1 MPCRSTIGQKTPSR
15 RATAD
20 GAAGTDTARLREPR
34 THHVTT
40 TPLPPGLAALSTA
53 EARARLV
60 QYGPNELVRARRT
73 GPLRELLRGLASPLM
88 IILLGASV
96 LAASVGEVTDA
107 VIIVVTVLLGAALDA
122 YQTTRSSA
130 AVERLQQ
137 SVVPTATACRDG
149 EWREIPRRE
158 LVPGDVIHVAA
169 GDVVP
174 ADARLVS
181 GRDLHVQQAAL
192 TGESLPAEKRAP
204 AEPAQRAEST
214 SDPNQPDALFLGTSV
229 VSGVGVA
236 VVTATAERTSFGEI
250 AARLRE
256 APPPTEL
263 ERGLRRFG
271 GLLAETVIFLV
282 LFLVLVSVALR
293 RDPLESLLFAVA
305 LAVGIVPEF
314 MPMVTSITLA
324 TGATRMARSRV
335 IVKHLAAIQNFGSID
350 VLCSDKTGTL
360 TRGEM
365 QLSRAADARDAE
377 DGGVLMLAA
386 VAARL
391 QSGIRNPLDDAIVA
405 AAPDAASAWEKL
417 DEIPF
422 DFERRRMGVSACHG
436 DERQLIVK
444 GAPESILAAS
454 VAIRAGA
461 GTQPL
466 DSAAR
471 EAALA
476 VIRGYGTSGLRT
488 IGVAT
493 RALAPGESVDAAS
506 VHDLVLAGWL
516 TFADPPLPDAEEAIA
531 ALARDGVQLKILT
544 GDDEAVARHVCA
556 ATGIDVSA
564 AVTGAGL
571 DSVSDAALGA
581 LAERTTLF
589 ARVSPQQKLRIIT
602 ALRARGHVV
611 GYMGDGI
618 NDAPS
623 LHMADVGIS
632 VAGAVDVAK
641 DAADIILLQPGL
653 GVLHT
658 GIVEGRKAFGNV
670 MKYLL
675 MGTSSNFGNMFSMA
689 AASLLVPFLPM
700 LPTQI
705 LLNNFLYDFA
715 QIAIPGDRVDDVY
728 VRKPHH
734 WDMRV
739 LRQFMIRIGLVSSA
753 FDIMTFAVL
762 LLALRATPQEFR
774 TGWFIESIATQTLVL
789 LVIRTTGNPLRNRP
803 SRFLAA
809 TVAGTTLIGV
819 LLPFTPLR
827 GPLGFVVPPARFI
840 AFVAAATVLYLGA
853 VEFAKRR
860 LVPRLLA

>member
-1 MPCRSTIGQKTPSR
+1 M
-15 RATAD
+15 
-20 GAAGTDTARLREPR
+20 
-34 THHVTT
+34 VTT
-40 TPLPPGLAALSTA
+40 LPPDGVQSLSMM
-53 EARARLV
+53 EARRRLV
-60 QYGPNELVRARRT
+60 QYGPNELVRPRRV
-73 GPLRELLRGLASPLM
+73 GAIRELVRGLASPLM
-88 IILLGASV
+88 VILLGASV

-107 VIIVVTVLLGAALDA
+107 AIIIVTVLLGAALDA

-130 AVERLQQ
+130 AVERLRE
-137 SVVPTATACRDG
+137 SVIPTATAYRDG
-149 EWREIPRRE
+149 AWLEIPRRE

-174 ADARLVS
+174 ADVRLVS
-181 GRDLHVQQAAL
+181 SRDLHVQQAAL

-204 AEPAQRAEST
+204 AEPKRQVEPT
-214 SDPNQPDALFLGTSV
+214 SDPNEADALFLGTSI

-236 VVTATAERTSFGEI
+236 VVTATAGRTTFGEI

-271 GLLAETVIFLV
+271 ALLAETVIFLV

-365 QLSRAADARDAE
+365 QLADATDARDAK
-377 DGGVLMLAA
+377 DPRVLTLAS

-391 QSGIRNPLDDAIVA
+391 QSGIRNPLDDAII
-405 AAPDAASAWEKL
+405 SAGPETPGWEKL

-422 DFERRRMGVSACHG
+422 DFERRRMGVVVRHNG
-436 DERQLIVK
+436 QRLLVVK
-444 GAPESILAAS
+444 GAPESILSACIA
-454 VAIRAGA
+454 VQAGSQ
-461 GTQPL
+461 TQPL
-466 DSAAR
+466 DAALR
-471 EAALA
+471 EAALG
-476 VIRGYGTSGLRT
+476 VVRGHGAGGLRT
-488 IGVAT
+488 IAVAT
-493 RALAPGESVDAAS
+493 RELAPNEPAGAS
-506 VHDLVLAGWL
+506 AIRDLVLAGWL
-516 TFADPPLPDAEEAIA
+516 TFADPPLSDADEMIA

-556 ATGIDVSA
+556 ATGIDVSR
-564 AVTGAGL
+564 AVTGGEL
-571 DSVSDAALGA
+571 DSISDTALGA
-581 LAERTTLF
+581 VAERTTLF

-602 ALRARGHVV
+602 ALKGRGHVV

-641 DAADIILLQPGL
+641 DAADIILLDRGL
-653 GVLHT
+653 EVLHT

-689 AASLLVPFLPM
+689 AASVFVPFLPM

-715 QIAIPGDRVDDVY
+715 QVAIPSDRVDDVY
-728 VRKPHH
+728 IRKPHH

-762 LLALRATPQEFR
+762 LFAFRATPEQFR
-774 TGWFIESIATQTLVL
+774 TGWFIESLATQTLVL
-789 LVIRTTGNPLRNRP
+789 LIIRTTGNPFRNRP
-803 SRFLAA
+803 SRLLAA
-809 TVAGTTLIGV
+809 TVAATTLMGV
-819 LLPFTPLR
+819 ALPFTPFR
-827 GPLGFVVPPARFI
+827 RPLGFVVPSPVFLL
-840 AFVAAATVLYLGA
+840 FVAAATIAYLAA
-853 VEFAKRR
+853 VEIAKRR

>member
-1 MPCRSTIGQKTPSR
+1 MESTS
-15 RATAD
+15 
-20 GAAGTDTARLREPR
+20 
-34 THHVTT
+34 
-40 TPLPPGLAALSTA
+40 LPEGFSALSTA
-53 EARARLV
+53 EARARLE
-60 QYGPNELVRARRT
+60 QYGPNELVRARRV
-73 GPLRELLRGLASPLM
+73 GVVRELVRGLASPLM

-107 VIIVVTVLLGAALDA
+107 TIIIITVLLGAALDA
-122 YQTTRSSA
+122 YQTTRSGT
-130 AVERLQQ
+130 AVERLRQ
-137 SVVPTATACRDG
+137 SVIPTATARRDG
-149 EWREIPRRE
+149 AWIEIPRRE
-158 LVPGDVIHVAA
+158 LVPGDVIRVAA

-181 GRDLHVQQAAL
+181 SRDLHVQQAAL
-192 TGESLPAEKRAP
+192 TGESLPAEKEAP
-204 AEPAQRAEST
+204 AAPAAPPT
-214 SDPNQPDALFLGTSV
+214 PTADPNERDALFLGTSV

-236 VVTATAERTSFGEI
+236 MVTATAGRTTFGEI

-271 GLLAETVIFLV
+271 ALLAETVIFLV

-324 TGATRMARSRV
+324 TGATRMAKSRV

-365 QLSRAADARDAE
+365 QLARATDARDA
-377 DGGVLMLAA
+377 DDPNVLTLAG

-391 QSGIRNPLDDAIVA
+391 QSGIRNPLDDAIMA
-405 AAPDAASAWEKL
+405 AAPEVAGWEKL

-422 DFERRRMGVSACHG
+422 DFERRRMGVAVRHDGQSL
-436 DERQLIVK
+436 LIVK
-444 GAPESILAAS
+444 GAPESIVSACAAVHGES
-454 VAIRAGA
+454 GE
-461 GTQPL
+461 QPL
-466 DSAAR
+466 DAAAR

-476 VIRGYGTSGLRT
+476 VVRGHGANGLRT
-488 IGVAT
+488 IAVAT
-493 RALAPGESVDAAS
+493 RALLPDESVGATS
-506 VHDLVLAGWL
+506 VRDLALAGWL
-516 TFADPPLPDAEEAIA
+516 TFADPPLPDADEMIT
-531 ALARDGVQLKILT
+531 ALADDGVQLKILT

-556 ATGIDVSA
+556 ATGIDVSRSL
-564 AVTGAGL
+564 TGPEL
-571 DSVSDAALGA
+571 DGISDVALGA
-581 LAERTTLF
+581 LAERTVLF
-589 ARVSPQQKLRIIT
+589 ARVTPQQKLRIIT
-602 ALRARGHVV
+602 ALRGRGHVV
-611 GYMGDGI
+611 GYLGDGI

-641 DAADIILLQPGL
+641 DAADIILLDRGL
-653 GVLHT
+653 EVLHT

-689 AASLLVPFLPM
+689 AASILVPFLPM

-715 QIAIPGDRVDDVY
+715 QIAIPSDRVDDVY
-728 VRKPHH
+728 IRKPHH

-762 LLALRATPQEFR
+762 LFAFRATPEQFR
-774 TGWFIESIATQTLVL
+774 TGWFIESLATQTLVL
-789 LVIRTTGNPLRNRP
+789 LVIRTTGNPFRNRP
-803 SRFLAA
+803 SRLLAA
-809 TVAGTTLIGV
+809 TVAATTIVGV
-819 LLPFTPLR
+819 LLPFTSLR
-827 GPLGFVVPPARFI
+827 RPLGFVVPSA
-840 AFVAAATVLYLGA
+840 AFVSFVAVATILYLFA
-853 VEFAKRR
+853 VQIAKRR

>member
-1 MPCRSTIGQKTPSR
+1 M
-15 RATAD
+15 TA
-20 GAAGTDTARLREPR
+20 
-34 THHVTT
+34 
-40 TPLPPGLAALSTA
+40 LPPEGVQSLSMM
-53 EARARLV
+53 EARRRLV
-60 QYGPNELVRARRT
+60 QYGPNELVRPRRV
-73 GPLRELLRGLASPLM
+73 GAIRELVRGLASPLM
-88 IILLGASV
+88 LILLGASV

-107 VIIVVTVLLGAALDA
+107 AIIIVTVLLGAALDA

-130 AVERLQQ
+130 AVERLRE
-137 SVVPTATACRDG
+137 SVIPTATAYRDG
-149 EWREIPRRE
+149 AWHEIPRRE
-158 LVPGDVIHVAA
+158 LVPGDIIHVAA

-174 ADARLVS
+174 ADVRLVS
-181 GRDLHVQQAAL
+181 SRDLHVQQAAL

-204 AEPAQRAEST
+204 PEPVQHVEPT
-214 SDPNQPDALFLGTSV
+214 SDPNEADALFLGTSI

-236 VVTATAERTSFGEI
+236 VVTATAGRTTFGEI

-271 GLLAETVIFLV
+271 ALLAETVIFLV
-282 LFLVLVSVALR
+282 LFLVLVSAALR

-365 QLSRAADARDAE
+365 QLADATDARDAK
-377 DGGVLMLAA
+377 DARVLTLAS
-386 VAARL
+386 VAARF
-391 QSGIRNPLDDAIVA
+391 QSGIRNPLDDAIIA
-405 AAPDAASAWEKL
+405 AGPETPGWEKL

-422 DFERRRMGVSACHG
+422 DFERRRMGVVVRHEG
-436 DERQLIVK
+436 QRLLVVK
-444 GAPESILAAS
+444 GAPESILSACIA
-454 VAIRAGA
+454 VQAGSQ
-461 GTQPL
+461 TQPL
-466 DSAAR
+466 DAASR
-471 EAALA
+471 EAALG
-476 VIRGYGTSGLRT
+476 VVRGHGANGLRT
-488 IGVAT
+488 IAVAT
-493 RALAPGESVDAAS
+493 RELAPDEPAGAS
-506 VHDLVLAGWL
+506 AIRDLVLAGWL
-516 TFADPPLPDAEEAIA
+516 TFADPPLSDADEMIA
-531 ALARDGVQLKILT
+531 ALARDGVRLKILT
-544 GDDEAVARHVCA
+544 GDDEAVARHVCT
-556 ATGIDVSA
+556 ATGIDVSR
-564 AVTGAGL
+564 AVTGADL
-571 DSVSDAALGA
+571 DSISDTALGA
-581 LAERTTLF
+581 VAERTTLF

-602 ALRARGHVV
+602 ALKGRGHVV

-641 DAADIILLQPGL
+641 DAADIILLDRGL
-653 GVLHT
+653 EVLHT

-689 AASLLVPFLPM
+689 AASVIVPFLPM

-715 QIAIPGDRVDDVY
+715 QVAIPSDRVDDVY
-728 VRKPHH
+728 IRKPHH

-762 LLALRATPQEFR
+762 LLIFRATPEQFR
-774 TGWFIESIATQTLVL
+774 TGWFVESLATQTLVL
-789 LVIRTTGNPLRNRP
+789 LIIRTTGNPFRNRP
-803 SRFLAA
+803 SRLLAA
-809 TVAGTTLIGV
+809 TVALTTLIGV
-819 LLPFTPLR
+819 ALPFTPFR
-827 GPLGFVVPPARFI
+827 HALGFVVPSPVFLL
-840 AFVAAATVLYLGA
+840 FVAAATIAYLAA
-853 VEFAKRR
+853 VEIAKRR

>member
-1 MPCRSTIGQKTPSR
+1 M
-15 RATAD
+15 
-20 GAAGTDTARLREPR
+20 
-34 THHVTT
+34 TT
-40 TPLPPGLAALSTA
+40 LPPEGVKSLSTM
-53 EARARLV
+53 EARRRLV
-60 QYGPNELVRARRT
+60 QYGPNELVRPRRV
-73 GPLRELLRGLASPLM
+73 GAVRELVRGLASPLM

-107 VIIVVTVLLGAALDA
+107 AIIIVTVLLGAALDA

-130 AVERLQQ
+130 AVERLRE
-137 SVVPTATACRDG
+137 SVIPTATAYRDG
-149 EWREIPRRE
+149 AWLEIPRRE

-174 ADARLVS
+174 ADVRLLS
-181 GRDLHVQQAAL
+181 SRDLHVQQAAL

-204 AEPAQRAEST
+204 PEPTQQVEPTR
-214 SDPNQPDALFLGTSV
+214 DPNEADALFLGTSI

-236 VVTATAERTSFGEI
+236 TVTATAGRTTFGEI

-271 GLLAETVIFLV
+271 ALLAETVIFLV

-365 QLSRAADARDAE
+365 QLADATDARDGK
-377 DGGVLMLAA
+377 DPRVLTLAS

-391 QSGIRNPLDDAIVA
+391 QSGIRNPLDDAIISA
-405 AAPDAASAWEKL
+405 GPEAPGWEKL

-422 DFERRRMGVSACHG
+422 DFERRRMGVVVRHEGQRLLVA
-436 DERQLIVK
+436 K
-444 GAPESILAAS
+444 GAPESILSACI
-454 VAIRAGA
+454 AIQAGSQ
-461 GTQPL
+461 TQPL
-466 DSAAR
+466 DGAAR
-471 EAALA
+471 EAALDVVHGHGA
-476 VIRGYGTSGLRT
+476 NGLRT
-488 IGVAT
+488 IAVAT
-493 RALAPGESVDAAS
+493 RELAPDEPAGAS
-506 VHDLVLAGWL
+506 AVRDLVLAGWL
-516 TFADPPLPDAEEAIA
+516 TFADPPLSDADEMIA
-531 ALARDGVQLKILT
+531 ALAHDGVQLKILT
-544 GDDEAVARHVCA
+544 GDDEAVARHVCT
-556 ATGIDVSA
+556 ATGIDVSR
-564 AVTGAGL
+564 AVTGAEL
-571 DSVSDAALGA
+571 DSISDTALGA
-581 LAERTTLF
+581 VAERTTLF

-602 ALRARGHVV
+602 ALKGRGHVV

-641 DAADIILLQPGL
+641 DAADIILLDRGL
-653 GVLHT
+653 EVLHT

-689 AASLLVPFLPM
+689 AASVLVSFLPM

-715 QIAIPGDRVDDVY
+715 QVAIPSDRVDDVY
-728 VRKPHH
+728 IRKPHH

-753 FDIMTFAVL
+753 FDMMTFAVL
-762 LLALRATPQEFR
+762 LLVFRATPEQFR
-774 TGWFIESIATQTLVL
+774 TGWFIESLATQTLVL
-789 LVIRTTGNPLRNRP
+789 LIIRTTGNPFRNRP
-803 SRFLAA
+803 SPLLAA
-809 TVAGTTLIGV
+809 TVAATTLIGV
-819 LLPFTPLR
+819 ALPFTPLR
-827 GPLGFVVPPARFI
+827 PALGFVVPSPTFL
-840 AFVAAATVLYLGA
+840 AFVAVATVAYLAA
-853 VEFAKRR
+853 VEIAKRR

>member
-1 MPCRSTIGQKTPSR
+1 MTG
-15 RATAD
+15 
-20 GAAGTDTARLREPR
+20 
-34 THHVTT
+34 
-40 TPLPPGLAALSTA
+40 TPLPQGVRALSTT

-60 QYGPNELVRARRT
+60 QFGPNELVRPRRV
-73 GPLRELLRGLASPLM
+73 GGWRELLRGHASPLM

-107 VIIVVTVLLGAALDA
+107 TIIIVTVLLGAALDA

-130 AVERLQQ
+130 AVERLRQ
-137 SVVPTATACRDG
+137 SVIPTATACRDRQ
-149 EWREIPRRE
+149 WIDLPRRE
-158 LVPGDVIHVAA
+158 LVPGDVIRVAA

-181 GRDLHVQQAAL
+181 SRDLHVQQAAL
-192 TGESLPAEKRAP
+192 TGESLPAEKHAP
-204 AEPAQRAEST
+204 ASLNGRIDAT
-214 SDPNQPDALFLGTSV
+214 TDPNEPDALFLGTSV

-236 VVTATAERTSFGEI
+236 VVTATAGRTTFGEI

-271 GLLAETVIFLV
+271 ALLAETVIFLV
-282 LFLVLVSVALR
+282 LFLVLVSVALH

-324 TGATRMARSRV
+324 AGATRMARSRV

-365 QLSRAADARDAE
+365 QLERAADARDA
-377 DGGVLMLAA
+377 DDPRVLLLAA
-386 VAARL
+386 VASRL
-391 QSGIRNPLDDAIVA
+391 QTGIRNPLDDAIMA
-405 AAPDAASAWEKL
+405 AAPDTSGWEKL

-422 DFERRRMGVSACHG
+422 DFERRRMGVAVRRNG
-436 DERQLIVK
+436 ERLLVVK
-444 GAPESILAAS
+444 GAPESILAAC
-454 VAIRAGA
+454 VAVAA
-461 GTQPL
+461 ADGTQPI
-466 DSAAR
+466 DAAAR
-471 EAALA
+471 DAALG
-476 VIRGYGTSGLRT
+476 VVRGYGTSGLRT
-488 IGVAT
+488 IAVAT
-493 RALAPGESVDAAS
+493 RSLAAGESVDAAAIR
-506 VHDLVLAGWL
+506 DLVLAGWL
-516 TFADPPLPDAEEAIA
+516 TFADPPLADADQMIA

-556 ATGIDVSA
+556 ATGIDVSRA
-564 AVTGAGL
+564 IDGPEL
-571 DSVSDAALGA
+571 DSISDSALGA

-602 ALRARGHVV
+602 ALRGRGHVV

-632 VAGAVDVAK
+632 AAGAVDVAK
-641 DAADIILLQPGL
+641 DAADIILLERGL

-689 AASLLVPFLPM
+689 AASVLVPFLPM

-715 QIAIPGDRVDDVY
+715 QVAIPSDRVDDVY
-728 VRKPHH
+728 IRKPHH
-734 WDMRV
+734 WDMRA
-739 LRQFMIRIGLVSSA
+739 LRQFMIRIGLVSSV
-753 FDIMTFAVL
+753 FDMLTFAVL
-762 LLALRATPQEFR
+762 LLVFRATPEQFR

-789 LVIRTTGNPLRNRP
+789 LVIRTTGNPIRNRP

-809 TVAGTTLIGV
+809 TVVAATLAGV
-819 LLPFTPLR
+819 VLPFTALR
-827 GPLGFVVPPARFI
+827 GPLGFVVPSAAYM
-840 AFVAAATVLYLGA
+840 AFVVVATVVYLGA
-853 VEFAKRR
+853 VEIAKRR

>member
-1 MPCRSTIGQKTPSR
+1 MESTS
-15 RATAD
+15 
-20 GAAGTDTARLREPR
+20 
-34 THHVTT
+34 
-40 TPLPPGLAALSTA
+40 LPEGFSALSTA
-53 EARARLV
+53 EARARLE
-60 QYGPNELVRARRT
+60 QYGPNELVRARRV
-73 GPLRELLRGLASPLM
+73 GVVRELVRGLASPLM

-107 VIIVVTVLLGAALDA
+107 TIIIITVLLGAALDA
-122 YQTTRSSA
+122 YQTTRSGT
-130 AVERLQQ
+130 AVERLRQ
-137 SVVPTATACRDG
+137 SVIPTATARRDG
-149 EWREIPRRE
+149 AWIEIPRRE
-158 LVPGDVIHVAA
+158 LVPGDVIRVAA

-181 GRDLHVQQAAL
+181 SRDLHVQQAAL
-192 TGESLPAEKRAP
+192 TGESLPAEKEAP
-204 AEPAQRAEST
+204 AAPAAPPT
-214 SDPNQPDALFLGTSV
+214 PTADPNERDALFLGTSV

-236 VVTATAERTSFGEI
+236 MVTATAGRTTFGEI

-271 GLLAETVIFLV
+271 ALLAETVIFLV

-324 TGATRMARSRV
+324 TGATRMAKSRV

-365 QLSRAADARDAE
+365 QLARATDARDA
-377 DGGVLMLAA
+377 DDPNVLTLAG

-391 QSGIRNPLDDAIVA
+391 QSGIRNPLDDAIMA
-405 AAPDAASAWEKL
+405 AAPEVAGWEKL

-422 DFERRRMGVSACHG
+422 DFERRRMGVAVRHDGQSL
-436 DERQLIVK
+436 LIVK
-444 GAPESILAAS
+444 GAPESIVSACAAVHGES
-454 VAIRAGA
+454 GE
-461 GTQPL
+461 QPL
-466 DSAAR
+466 DAAAR

-476 VIRGYGTSGLRT
+476 VVRGHGANGLRT
-488 IGVAT
+488 IAVAT
-493 RALAPGESVDAAS
+493 RALLPDESVGATS
-506 VHDLVLAGWL
+506 VRDLALAGWL
-516 TFADPPLPDAEEAIA
+516 TFADPPLPDADEMIT
-531 ALARDGVQLKILT
+531 ALAEDGVQLKILT

-556 ATGIDVSA
+556 ATGIDVSRSL
-564 AVTGAGL
+564 TGPEL
-571 DSVSDAALGA
+571 DGISDVALGA
-581 LAERTTLF
+581 LAERTVLF
-589 ARVSPQQKLRIIT
+589 ARVTPQQKLRIIT
-602 ALRARGHVV
+602 ALRGRGHVV
-611 GYMGDGI
+611 GYLGDGI

-641 DAADIILLQPGL
+641 DAADIILLDRGL
-653 GVLHT
+653 EVLHT

-689 AASLLVPFLPM
+689 AASSLVPFLPM

-715 QIAIPGDRVDDVY
+715 QIAIPSDRVDDVY
-728 VRKPHH
+728 IRKPHH

-762 LLALRATPQEFR
+762 LFAFRATPEQFR
-774 TGWFIESIATQTLVL
+774 TGWFIESLATQTLVL
-789 LVIRTTGNPLRNRP
+789 LVIRTTGNPFRNRP
-803 SRFLAA
+803 SRLLAA
-809 TVAGTTLIGV
+809 TVAATTIVGV
-819 LLPFTPLR
+819 LLPFTSLR
-827 GPLGFVVPPARFI
+827 RPLGFVVPSA
-840 AFVAAATVLYLGA
+840 AFVSFVAVATILCLFA
-853 VEFAKRR
+853 VQIAKRR

>member
-1 MPCRSTIGQKTPSR
+1 M
-15 RATAD
+15 
-20 GAAGTDTARLREPR
+20 
-34 THHVTT
+34 TT
-40 TPLPPGLAALSTA
+40 LPPEGVKSLSTM
-53 EARARLV
+53 EARRRLV
-60 QYGPNELVRARRT
+60 QYGPNELVRPRRV
-73 GPLRELLRGLASPLM
+73 GAVRELVRGLASPLM

-107 VIIVVTVLLGAALDA
+107 AIIIVTVLLGAALDA

-130 AVERLQQ
+130 AVERLRE
-137 SVVPTATACRDG
+137 SVIPTATAYRDG
-149 EWREIPRRE
+149 AWLEIPRRE

-174 ADARLVS
+174 ADVRLLS
-181 GRDLHVQQAAL
+181 SRDLHVQQAAL

-204 AEPAQRAEST
+204 PEPTQQVEPTR
-214 SDPNQPDALFLGTSV
+214 DPNEADALFLGTSI

-236 VVTATAERTSFGEI
+236 TVTATAGRTTFGEI

-271 GLLAETVIFLV
+271 ALLAETVIFLV

-365 QLSRAADARDAE
+365 QLADATDARDGK
-377 DGGVLMLAA
+377 DPRVLTLAS

-391 QSGIRNPLDDAIVA
+391 QSGIRNPLDDAIISA
-405 AAPDAASAWEKL
+405 GPEAPGWEKL

-422 DFERRRMGVSACHG
+422 DFERRRMGVVVRHEGQRLLVA
-436 DERQLIVK
+436 K
-444 GAPESILAAS
+444 GAPESILSACI
-454 VAIRAGA
+454 AIQAGSQ
-461 GTQPL
+461 TQPL
-466 DSAAR
+466 DGAAR
-471 EAALA
+471 EAALDVVHGHGA
-476 VIRGYGTSGLRT
+476 NGLRT
-488 IGVAT
+488 IAVAT
-493 RALAPGESVDAAS
+493 RELAPDEPAGAS
-506 VHDLVLAGWL
+506 AVRDLVLAGWL
-516 TFADPPLPDAEEAIA
+516 TFADPPLSDADEMIA
-531 ALARDGVQLKILT
+531 ALAHDGVQLKILT
-544 GDDEAVARHVCA
+544 GDDEAVARHVCT
-556 ATGIDVSA
+556 ATGIDVSR
-564 AVTGAGL
+564 AVTGAEL
-571 DSVSDAALGA
+571 DSISDTALGA
-581 LAERTTLF
+581 VAERTTLF

-602 ALRARGHVV
+602 ALKGRGHVV

-641 DAADIILLQPGL
+641 DAADIILLDRGL
-653 GVLHT
+653 EVLHT

-689 AASLLVPFLPM
+689 AASVLVPFLPM

-715 QIAIPGDRVDDVY
+715 QVAIPSDRVDDVY
-728 VRKPHH
+728 IRKPHH

-753 FDIMTFAVL
+753 FDMMTFAVL
-762 LLALRATPQEFR
+762 LLVFRATPEQFR
-774 TGWFIESIATQTLVL
+774 TGWFIESLATQTLVL
-789 LVIRTTGNPLRNRP
+789 LIIRTTGNPFRNRP
-803 SRFLAA
+803 SPLLAA
-809 TVAGTTLIGV
+809 TVAATTLIGV
-819 LLPFTPLR
+819 ALPFTPLR
-827 GPLGFVVPPARFI
+827 PALGFVVPSPTFL
-840 AFVAAATVLYLGA
+840 AFVAVATVAYLAA
-853 VEFAKRR
+853 VEIAKRR